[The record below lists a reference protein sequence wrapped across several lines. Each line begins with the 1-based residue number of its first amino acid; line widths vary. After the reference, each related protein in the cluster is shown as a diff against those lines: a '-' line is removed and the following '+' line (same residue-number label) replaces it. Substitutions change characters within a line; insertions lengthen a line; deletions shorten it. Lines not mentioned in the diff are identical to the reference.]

1 MNPELDSLRPLPLA
15 LSQQEARAFVLS
27 SQDGQDGICCQ
38 ECMGGTAKVLT
49 VGPRLEANRRE
60 VLHDLTSAAWPPTP
74 GLISWSPP
82 VSPLSVR
89 LLTLCPPWDIYL
101 CLHRTLSSLFDLCP
115 GRCQSLSW
123 VTVSCQGAHHGRDAE
138 WPDFISPGPSLGL
151 RWVSLQV
158 QGG

>member
-1 MNPELDSLRPLPLA
+1 
-15 LSQQEARAFVLS
+15 
-27 SQDGQDGICCQ
+27 
-38 ECMGGTAKVLT
+38 MGGTAKVLT
-49 VGPRLEANRRE
+49 VGPGLEASRRE

-74 GLISWSPP
+74 ASSPGALWCLP
-82 VSPLSVR
+82 ASVR
-89 LLTLCPPWDIYL
+89 LLTLCPPWDICL

-138 WPDFISPGPSLGL
+138 WADFISPGPSLGL